1 MIVIER
7 QIQKI
12 YPDKWAELDELD
24 KKYNV
29 LEQKYGFPPKKRFTS
44 ISGSHDNNTL
54 IIEREW
60 KSFAVAEATYE
71 KAFADPEYQKLGMEA
86 ASVMKSA
93 RMEFY
98 TPRP

>member
-12 YPDKWAELDELD
+12 YPGKWAELDELD
-24 KKYNV
+24 KKYTA
-29 LEQKYGFPPKKRFTS
+29 LEKGFDFPPKRRYTC
-44 ISGSHDNNTL
+44 ISGDHDGNTL
-54 IIEREW
+54 IIERQWE
-60 KSFAVAEATYE
+60 SFAKAEATFE
-71 KAFADPEYQKLGMEA
+71 KAFADSEYQKLGMEIA
-86 ASVMKSA
+86 NIVKST